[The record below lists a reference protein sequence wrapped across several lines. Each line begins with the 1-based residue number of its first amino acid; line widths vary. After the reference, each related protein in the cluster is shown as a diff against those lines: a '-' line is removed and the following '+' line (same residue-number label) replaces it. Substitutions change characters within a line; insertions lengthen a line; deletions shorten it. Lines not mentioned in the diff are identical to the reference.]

1 MLNIS
6 FWLLVDGSQLIDI
19 NSLRDEVL
27 VGLQWVVASTVLP
40 VRWAVVLLEVRV
52 LLAFFEVGTHKA
64 LEVSLREEAV
74 GWAPVIQGSWL
85 VVPKVRH
92 ADHVRVGKQQRHV
105 RVAIVDAVQLLAV
118 QELSQVVLYN
128 WVLGDSSVLGSSGLT
143 GNTVTKGEDVL
154 KSLVLQGVRVHIDEA
169 SGISDTSLNQFRM
182 RLRVRVDTSMGED
195 VFHGLAGVYILH
207 DGDLLSDVV
216 LVSLD
221 HLPAK
226 MNVNSSLMALL

>member
-92 ADHVRVGKQQRHV
+92 ADHVRVGK
-105 RVAIVDAVQLLAV
+105 
-118 QELSQVVLYN
+118 
-128 WVLGDSSVLGSSGLT
+128 
-143 GNTVTKGEDVL
+143 
-154 KSLVLQGVRVHIDEA
+154 
-169 SGISDTSLNQFRM
+169 
-182 RLRVRVDTSMGED
+182 
-195 VFHGLAGVYILH
+195 
-207 DGDLLSDVV
+207 
-216 LVSLD
+216 
-221 HLPAK
+221 
-226 MNVNSSLMALL
+226 